1 MEETKSY
8 YSKYNMLQSTYTSC
22 DKQLIW
28 INSLTPFL
36 ESDIVAKYYK
46 KGILTE
52 IEDVLASINFY
63 DFLFV

>member
-1 MEETKSY
+1 
-8 YSKYNMLQSTYTSC
+8 MLQSTYTSC

-52 IEDVLASINFY
+52 IEDVLASNNFY